1 MHNRFT
7 SSTGRS
13 ETERDQKGKRIEE
26 IGSEKFPNLEKET
39 DIQEQ
44 EAQRVPD
51 KMNSNRL
58 MKRHIIIKMTRVKE
72 RLLRATRGKQRVSC
86 KGISIRLSANF
97 STKTAD
103 QRAYHDIFKVLKGEN
118 LQLQVIYTRLSLRI
132 RGLIKKLLRQEKL
145 RDSAILH

>member
-13 ETERDQKGKRIEE
+13 ETEGGQKGKGVEE
-26 IGSEKFPNLEKET
+26 IRSEKFPNLKKET

-58 MKRHIIIKMTRVKE
+58 IKRHIIIKMTKVKE

-97 STKTAD
+97 SAKTLQA
-103 QRAYHDIFKVLKGEN
+103 RGCTMIYSKSWKGKTYN
-118 LQLQVIYTRLSLRI
+118 LR
-132 RGLIKKLLRQEKL
+132 
-145 RDSAILH
+145 